1 VLGPVGA
8 AAGVAAGVTVEAMRT
23 AVDKTREAAEWGA
36 DQGEHAAADA
46 VEATRRAEDG
56 R

>member
-8 AAGVAAGVTVEAMRT
+8 AAGVAAGVAAEAVKT

-36 DQGEHAAADA
+36 DQAEHAAADA
-46 VEATRRAEDG
+46 VEAHRRGEDD